1 MPQDDRVALSIGHYD
16 APDADVICRG
26 RIVRRFGARASRQ
39 GRRWIAD
46 RLYNVREC
54 RQRDNIVVVLSGSP
68 GNLGAFRFDV
78 GSCDGLR
85 VRAARRG
92 EFQDQDIRFIIATR
106 PGKLM
111 CDRDA

>member
-1 MPQDDRVALSIGHYD
+1 
-16 APDADVICRG
+16 
-26 RIVRRFGARASRQ
+26 
-39 GRRWIAD
+39 
-46 RLYNVREC
+46 
-54 RQRDNIVVVLSGSP
+54 VVVLSGSP

-92 EFQDQDIRFIIATR
+92 ELQDQDIRFIIATR